1 MQRLGQ
7 GLARYALM
15 LGGRVGRSDLQ
26 SYCFLFTTDPSQLN
40 RERLKAL
47 VESDNGFKL
56 AEKDLEIRGPGSL
69 YGTQQW
75 GLPDMAMQ
83 GLSNIFLVEKTRAA
97 AKEILEAD
105 HTLEKYP
112 ELKERLKNFEKRIHF
127 E

>member
-1 MQRLGQ
+1 M
-7 GLARYALM
+7 
-15 LGGRVGRSDLQ
+15 
-26 SYCFLFTTDPSQLN
+26 LN
-40 RERLKAL
+40 RKRLKAL

-69 YGTQQW
+69 YGTMQS

-97 AKEILEAD
+97 AKEL
-105 HTLEKYP
+105 LEKDPELKTYP
-112 ELKERLKNFEKRIHF
+112 ELQERLRNFEKRIHF